1 MIRLIS
7 SKVALAFEERLPISF
22 RFSCNK
28 STVST
33 SSSEMPEIPESDE
46 IESTGRTAEVV
57 VDVADERHRSDVKDS
72 SHILTFFL
80 SLNFE
85 FEKLG
90 SVNFYFFDTL

>member
-33 SSSEMPEIPESDE
+33 SSSEIPEIPESDE

-57 VDVADERHRSDVKDS
+57 VDVADDRHRSDVKDS
-72 SHILTFFL
+72 SHILTFSNL
-80 SLNFE
+80 
-85 FEKLG
+85 
-90 SVNFYFFDTL
+90 